1 MNNLIEV
8 AGLSKT
14 FTLHQQNGVVLQV
27 LQELNFSVR
36 GGSHSGNIAAAEL
49 ARHGVLDILSS
60 DYYPSSLLHAAWLL
74 AGQDND
80 YDLPAA
86 IATVSRA
93 PVQAAGLNDR
103 GEIQA
108 GLRAD
113 LVHARL
119 NGAQPII
126 QQVWQQGRRV
136 F

>member
-60 DYYPSSLLHAAWLL
+60 DYYPSSLAACR
-74 AGQDND
+74 AGQ
-80 YDLPAA
+80 
-86 IATVSRA
+86 
-93 PVQAAGLNDR
+93 
-103 GEIQA
+103 
-108 GLRAD
+108 
-113 LVHARL
+113 RL
-119 NGAQPII
+119 
-126 QQVWQQGRRV
+126 
-136 F
+136 